1 MAKKEKT
8 PVKKR
13 HWMTS
18 GEILARDYAS
28 CEMARQFWS
37 LLYGTRMKDSSRVN
51 GNE

>member
-1 MAKKEKT
+1 MAKKEKA

-37 LLYGTRMKDSSRVN
+37 LLYGARIKGRSQVSGDV
-51 GNE
+51 